1 MTQKY
6 HNLFF
11 CLLVV
16 LMEYIKHSIFTIFP
30 KWTQRVVFHH
40 LSVWNTVMK
49 YCQFNCVWYYLS
61 NVFCHFKRHRNS
73 VLETKLI
80 IATLAVV
87 NRDQENNQLAWKKGN
102 KIDQNLLITDH
113 RQYVLV
119 EVNFCFLRVPL
130 RWLMAAKHKPSDYQS
145 WCATERCT
153 NSLSNK
159 GVIIQRI
166 LNNVFNL
173 CAFGVM
179 TGH

>member
-1 MTQKY
+1 MTQQY

-11 CLLVV
+11 CSLVDR
-16 LMEYIKHSIFTIFP
+16 MEYIKHSIFTIFP

-40 LSVWNTVMK
+40 LLSVWSIVMK

-87 NRDQENNQLAWKKGN
+87 NRDQENNQLALKKRN

-113 RQYVLV
+113 RQYV
-119 EVNFCFLRVPL
+119 FCFLRVPL
-130 RWLMAAKHKPSDYQS
+130 RWLMAAKHRAIYYQS
-145 WCATERCT
+145 WCVTERCT
-153 NSLSNK
+153 NSLSHK
-159 GVIIQRI
+159 GVIIQCI
-166 LNNVFNL
+166 LNNVLNL
-173 CAFGVM
+173 CAFGIM

>member
-1 MTQKY
+1 MFVSCPYGIYQTFDF
-6 HNLFF
+6 HNISKVNTKSCFPSSSQ
-11 CLLVV
+11 CL
-16 LMEYIKHSIFTIFP
+16 
-30 KWTQRVVFHH
+30 
-40 LSVWNTVMK
+40 K

-61 NVFCHFKRHRNS
+61 NVFCHFKRYRNS
-73 VLETKLI
+73 VLETKLWLCDFGCRQSWSGKQP
-80 IATLAVV
+80 TGL
-87 NRDQENNQLAWKKGN
+87 KKRN

-130 RWLMAAKHKPSDYQS
+130 RWLMAAKHKASDYQS

-159 GVIIQRI
+159 GVIIQRM